1 MFFFKLHLTLT
12 GRTISNSNSI
22 FFWNVVVFFFSYLS
36 FNDVDIIENH
46 LHPIVCIGV
55 STSPQKHHPLFL
67 AKPPP
72 LNLQTVQAPLFK
84 QPPYILVFGKI
95 PPLKLGFFHELQE
108 Y

>member
-1 MFFFKLHLTLT
+1 MYVQNYAYANKNRHTYVC
-12 GRTISNSNSI
+12 
-22 FFWNVVVFFFSYLS
+22 NV
-36 FNDVDIIENH
+36 
-46 LHPIVCIGV
+46 
-55 STSPQKHHPLFL
+55 HHPLFL

-84 QPPYILVFGKI
+84 QPSYILVFGKI